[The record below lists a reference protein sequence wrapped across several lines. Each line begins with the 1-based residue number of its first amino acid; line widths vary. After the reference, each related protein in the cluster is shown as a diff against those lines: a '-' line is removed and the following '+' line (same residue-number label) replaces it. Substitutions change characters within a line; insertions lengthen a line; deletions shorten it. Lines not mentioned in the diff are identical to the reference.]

1 MRKYKLGM
9 FGGKFMPFHK
19 GHLYCV
25 DEALKWCDRLYLILF
40 VNGKDEDGIIQ
51 SYAQRASGGEYDW
64 LKLMPDARWKKV
76 QEIAARYN
84 GRVIPLYVDVS
95 SCRTE
100 DGKED
105 WEAETPLVLNA
116 CTEGMFDVVFGSEE
130 SYRSYFE
137 KAYPQA
143 TFHII
148 DPKRNTVPISATKVR
163 NMTEEEAKGWMV

>member
-1 MRKYKLGM
+1 MHEYKLGM

-76 QEIAARYN
+76 QEVAARYN

-100 DGKED
+100 DGIPLIEGINADEENIIQTAAFLKELPH
-105 WEAETPLVLNA
+105 WR
-116 CTEGMFDVVFGSEE
+116 SEE
-130 SYRSYFE
+130 HTSELQSLY
-137 KAYPQA
+137 
-143 TFHII
+143 
-148 DPKRNTVPISATKVR
+148 
-163 NMTEEEAKGWMV
+163 